1 MKIKLLFFLFNLT
14 SLFSFSQVKITGEWQ
29 GIMIQNGDS
38 IKNSK
43 PVYFSFYLV
52 NGLLEGKFRQEIYGE
67 PAYSIAQL
75 TGKSSS
81 KNKISFQLKK
91 YSKNNSNQLHNCLL
105 NFELA
110 YNEKSGYLEGKYICK
125 KNTQVNGKIMLFK
138 AQFEFNETTLNL
150 VSHNWIDR
158 FIFDIKNGISSQERR
173 LSELKEFKFESIYFE
188 SDKSIIKEEFEEYL
202 MNIVKILFSHSD
214 IRIKVIGNTDSD
226 GSDGY
231 NEKLSKKRAEAIME
245 FLLNNGV
252 KKERIEFEFRGEKK
266 PVKSNKTGEG
276 KKKNRRVDFEFI

>member
-125 KNTQVNGKIMLFK
+125 KNTQVNGKIMLFR

>member
-52 NGLLEGKFRQEIYGE
+52 NGLLEGRFRQEIYGE

-81 KNKISFQLKK
+81 KNKINFQLKK
-91 YSKNNSNQLHNCLL
+91 YSKHNSDRLYNCLL

-110 YNEKSGYLEGKYICK
+110 FNEKTGYLEGKYICQ
-125 KNTQVNGKIMLFK
+125 KNTEINGTITLFR
-138 AQFEFNETTLNL
+138 AQFNFNEAPLNL

-158 FIFDIKNGISSQERR
+158 FIFDIENGISSQEQRIA
-173 LSELKEFKFESIYFE
+173 ELKKFEFESIYFE
-188 SDKSIIKEEFEEYL
+188 SDKSFIKEEFEEYL
-202 MNIVKILFSHSD
+202 MSIVKILFSHSD

>member
-1 MKIKLLFFLFNLT
+1 MKIKLLFFLFNII

-29 GIMIQNGDS
+29 GIMTQIGDS

-75 TGKSSS
+75 TGKSGS
-81 KNKISFQLKK
+81 KNKINFQLKK
-91 YSKNNSNQLHNCLL
+91 YSKNSSINLHNCLL
-105 NFELA
+105 RFDCT
-110 YNEKSGYLEGKYICK
+110 YNEKNGYFEGDYDCLTNPSIK
-125 KNTQVNGKIMLFK
+125 GKIILFK
-138 AQFEFNETTLNL
+138 AQFVFNESSVNL

-158 FIFDIKNGISSQERR
+158 FIFDIENGISSQEQRIA
-173 LSELKEFKFESIYFE
+173 ELKKFKFESIYFE
-188 SDKSIIKEEFEEYL
+188 SDKTFIKEEFEEYL
-202 MNIVKILFSHSD
+202 MSIVKILFSHSD
-214 IRIKVIGNTDSD
+214 IRIKIIGNTDSD

-231 NEKLSKKRAEAIME
+231 NEKLSKKRAEVIME
-245 FLLNNGV
+245 FLLNHGV

-276 KKKNRRVDFEFI
+276 KKKNRRVEFEFI

>member
-1 MKIKLLFFLFNLT
+1 MKIKLLFFLFHII

-52 NGLLEGKFRQEIYGE
+52 NGLLEGKFRQERYGTVE
-67 PAYSIAQL
+67 FSIAQL
-75 TGKSSS
+75 TGKSSA
-81 KNKISFQLKK
+81 KNKINFQLKK
-91 YSKNNSNQLHNCLL
+91 YSKNSSINLHNCLL
-105 NFELA
+105 KFDCT
-110 YNEKSGYLEGKYICK
+110 YNEKNGYFEGDYDCLTNSSIK
-125 KNTQVNGKIMLFK
+125 GKIILFRT
-138 AQFEFNETTLNL
+138 QFVFNEASVNL

-158 FIFDIKNGISSQERR
+158 FIFDIENDISSQEQRIA
-173 LSELKEFKFESIYFE
+173 ELKKFKFESIYFE
-188 SDKSIIKEEFEEYL
+188 SDKSYIKEEFEEYL
-202 MNIVKILFSHSD
+202 MSIVKILFSHSD

-245 FLLNNGV
+245 FLLNHGV

-266 PVKSNKTGEG
+266 PVKSNKT
-276 KKKNRRVDFEFI
+276 

>member
-1 MKIKLLFFLFNLT
+1 MKIKLLFFLFNII

-81 KNKISFQLKK
+81 KNKINFQLKK
-91 YSKNNSNQLHNCLL
+91 YSKNSTDQLYNCLL
-105 NFELA
+105 DFELA
-110 YNEKSGYLEGKYICK
+110 FNEKSGYLEGKYICQT
-125 KNTQVNGKIMLFK
+125 NTEINGKITLFR
-138 AQFEFNETTLNL
+138 AQLVFNEAPLNL

-158 FIFDIKNGISSQERR
+158 FIFDIENGISSQERR
-173 LSELKEFKFESIYFE
+173 LTELKEFKFESIYFE

-202 MNIVKILFSHSD
+202 RSIVKILFSHSD
-214 IRIKVIGNTDSD
+214 IRIKIIGNTDSD

-245 FLLNNGV
+245 YLLNHGV

-276 KKKNRRVDFEFI
+276 KKKNRRVEFEFI

>member
-1 MKIKLLFFLFNLT
+1 MKIKFLLFLFYLT
-14 SLFSFSQVKITGEWQ
+14 SFFSFSQVKITGEWQ
-29 GIMIQNGDS
+29 GIMFENSDS
-38 IKNSK
+38 IKNCK
-43 PVYFSFYLV
+43 PIYFSFYLV
-52 NGLLEGKFRQEIYGE
+52 NGLLEGKFRQEIYGTDE
-67 PAYSIAQL
+67 FSIAQL

-81 KNKISFQLKK
+81 KNKINFQLKK
-91 YSKNNSNQLHNCLL
+91 YSKNSSFQLYNCLL
-105 NFELA
+105 KFNLT
-110 YNEKSGYLEGKYICK
+110 YNEKNGYLEGEYECI
-125 KNTQVNGKIMLFK
+125 KNTSIKGKIILFR
-138 AQFEFNETTLNL
+138 AQFVFNETSANL

-158 FIFDIKNGISSQERR
+158 FIFDIENGISSQERR

-188 SDKSIIKEEFEEYL
+188 SDKSFIKEEFEEYL

-245 FLLNNGV
+245 YLLNHGV

-276 KKKNRRVDFEFI
+276 KKKNRRVEFEFI

>member
-1 MKIKLLFFLFNLT
+1 MKIKLMFFLFNLT

-52 NGLLEGKFRQEIYGE
+52 NGLLEGKIRQEIYGE

-81 KNKISFQLKK
+81 KNKISFQLKN
-91 YSKNNSNQLHNCLL
+91 YTKNNSNQLHNCLL

>member
-1 MKIKLLFFLFNLT
+1 MKIKLLLFLFYLT

-29 GIMIQNGDS
+29 GLMFQNEDS

-52 NGLLEGKFRQEIYGE
+52 NGLLEGKFRQERYGTVE
-67 PAYSIAQL
+67 FSIAQL

-81 KNKISFQLKK
+81 KNKINFQLKK
-91 YSKNNSNQLHNCLL
+91 YSKNSSSNLHNCLL
-105 NFELA
+105 KFDCT
-110 YNEKSGYLEGKYICK
+110 YNEKNGYFEGDYDCLTNPSIK
-125 KNTQVNGKIMLFK
+125 GKIILFR
-138 AQFEFNETTLNL
+138 AQFIFNEEPLNL

-158 FIFDIKNGISSQERR
+158 FIFDIENGISSQERR

-188 SDKSIIKEEFEEYL
+188 SDKSYIKEEFEEYL
-202 MNIVKILFSHSD
+202 MSIVKILFSHSD

-245 FLLNNGV
+245 FLINNGV